1 MLKQLRFPIRF
12 KILLTLLVVVTTVV
26 SVITFIMANLFH
38 EDKKAYIHD
47 LTSTTSLNAASKTE
61 TLLTGY
67 QERLQVF
74 TRLML
79 DRSIPSRSKA
89 KLLQKTFV
97 DFEDFVSISL
107 YQDNREPVTVFD
119 AQMLESKGL
128 YREDLDRQRA
138 GNPLPLKKIQG
149 GDIFIE
155 NSTWDNKLP
164 IMTLAVAVTDLGG
177 RSRTVASA
185 RILLDRL
192 VQLSRQSQVFDTY
205 IITEDGT
212 FLAHPEDEKIAGKQ
226 KFSLPVALS
235 ELLGD
240 EQLLGVR
247 EYEQAGREFIGGFA
261 PTQIGRLLAI
271 SQVPKS
277 AAYLTARELVTNML
291 ILSLILLAFS
301 ALLSLLWS
309 RLITRPLEHLSN
321 ATQELGKGQFNVN
334 IEATSRDE
342 IGDLA
347 NSFNTMASELDD
359 REKSLKK
366 TQEALVQSEKMS
378 AFGQLGAGIAHEV
391 KNPLAGILGLA
402 QLSLRKIDED
412 SPVQQNLSLIEKE
425 TKRCQMI
432 MENLL
437 KFARKEE
444 VAFDRVM
451 INPIVENTAAIVE
464 HQLSINR
471 VKLVRELH
479 PDLPHIEGNANQL
492 QQVMMNLMINAQQAM
507 KGKPGTV
514 TVRTMPGGNDN
525 VKIEVLDDGPGMPA
539 EIRDKVFEPFF
550 STKPS
555 GEGTGLG
562 LSVSY
567 GIIKEHNGTITVNS
581 TPGEGS
587 LFTIVLPP
595 LGGGKS

>member
-12 KILLTLLVVVTTVV
+12 KILLTLLVVITIVV

-47 LTSTTSLNAASKTE
+47 LTSTTSLNAAAKTE
-61 TLLTGY
+61 TLLIGY
-67 QERLQVF
+67 SERLQVF

-79 DRSIPSRSKA
+79 DRTIPSRAKA

-97 DFEDFVSISL
+97 DFDDFVSITL
-107 YQDNREPVTVFD
+107 HQKNREPVTVFD

-128 YREDLDRQRA
+128 SRKDLDQYPQE
-138 GNPLPLKKIQG
+138 NLLPIESILKG
-149 GDIFIE
+149 SVFIE
-155 NSTWDNKLP
+155 NSTWNNRLP
-164 IMTLAVAVTDLGG
+164 IMTLAIANPDSNDRDQTVVA
-177 RSRTVASA
+177 A

-192 VQLSRQSQVFDTY
+192 DQLNQQSQVFDTY
-205 IITEDGT
+205 IITADGT
-212 FLAHPEDEKIAGKQ
+212 LLSHPEQEKVGNRDQ
-226 KFSLPVALS
+226 LS
-235 ELLGD
+235 FPFNLTEILGSD
-240 EQLLGVR
+240 QMLGVR
-247 EYEQAGREFIGGFA
+247 EYDLNGVGFIGGFA
-261 PTQIGRLLAI
+261 PVQIGNLMAI
-271 SQVPKS
+271 SQLPKS

-291 ILSLILLAFS
+291 VLSLVLLVFS

-309 RLITRPLEHLSN
+309 RLITRPLERLSV
-321 ATQELGKGQFNVN
+321 ATQELGKGQFDVN
-334 IEATSRDE
+334 IEASSRDE

-347 NSFNTMASELDD
+347 NSFNSMATELDD
-359 REKSLKK
+359 RDKSLKK

-402 QLSLRKIDED
+402 QLSLRKAGED
-412 SPVQQNLSLIEKE
+412 SPIRQNLTLIESE

-444 VAFDRVM
+444 VAFDRVD
-451 INPIVENTAAIVE
+451 INDVIEKTAAIVE
-464 HQLSINR
+464 HQLSINQ
-471 VKLVRELH
+471 VKLRKELSSQVQFT
-479 PDLPHIEGNANQL
+479 EGNSNQL
-492 QQVMMNLMINAQQAM
+492 QQVLMNLMINAQQAM
-507 KGKPGTV
+507 KGKPGCV
-514 TVRTMPGGNDN
+514 TVRTSPGGNN
-525 VKIEVLDDGPGMPA
+525 NIKIEVIDDGPGMPLA
-539 EIRDKVFEPFF
+539 IRDKVFEPFF

-581 TPGEGS
+581 APGEGS
-587 LFTIVLPP
+587 TFTLVLPP
-595 LGGGKS
+595 VGAGKS

>member
-1 MLKQLRFPIRF
+1 MLNKLRFPIRF
-12 KILLTLLVVVTTVV
+12 KILLTLLVVITTVV

-61 TLLTGY
+61 TLLIGY
-67 QERLQVF
+67 RERLQVF

-79 DRSIPSRSKA
+79 DRTIPSRAKA

-97 DFEDFVSISL
+97 DFDDFVSITL
-107 YQDNREPVTVFD
+107 YQKNREPVTVFD
-119 AQMLESKGL
+119 ARMLEGKGL
-128 YREDLDRQRA
+128 TRKDLDQYRQE
-138 GNPLPLKKIQG
+138 NPLPVESILKG
-149 GDIFIE
+149 SVFIE
-155 NSTWDNKLP
+155 NSTWNNKLP
-164 IMTLAVAVTDLGG
+164 IMTLAIANPDPNDRDQTVVA
-177 RSRTVASA
+177 A

-192 VQLSRQSQVFDTY
+192 SQLSQQSQVFDTF
-205 IITEDGT
+205 IVTANGT
-212 FLAHPEDEKIAGKQ
+212 LLAHPEKER
-226 KFSLPVALS
+226 VANKDQL
-235 ELLGD
+235 EFPFTIEDVLGSD
-240 EQLLGVR
+240 QMLGVR
-247 EYEQAGREFIGGFA
+247 EYDLDSIGFIGGFA
-261 PTQIGRLLAI
+261 PIRLGNLIAI

-291 ILSLILLAFS
+291 LLSLILLVFS
-301 ALLSLLWS
+301 AMLSLLWS
-309 RLITRPLEHLSN
+309 RLITRPLERLSV
-321 ATQELGKGQFNVN
+321 ATQELGKGQFDVN
-334 IEATSRDE
+334 IEASSRDE

-347 NSFNTMASELDD
+347 NSFNSMATELDD
-359 REKSLKK
+359 RDKSLKK

-402 QLSLRKIDED
+402 QLSLRKVEED
-412 SPVQQNLSLIEKE
+412 SPLRQNLSLIETE

-444 VAFDRVM
+444 VAFDRVD
-451 INPIVENTAAIVE
+451 INDVIEKTSAIVE
-464 HQLSINR
+464 HQLSINQ
-471 VKLVRELH
+471 VKLHKELDH
-479 PDLPHIEGNANQL
+479 QLPFTEGNSNQL
-492 QQVMMNLMINAQQAM
+492 QQVLMNLMINAQQAM
-507 KGKPGTV
+507 KDGPGCV

-525 VKIEVLDDGPGMPA
+525 IKIEVVDDGPGMLP
-539 EIRDKVFEPFF
+539 EVRDKVFEPFF

-581 TPGEGS
+581 SPGEGTT
-587 LFTIVLPP
+587 FTIVLPP
-595 LGGGKS
+595 VGAVKS